1 MKTVRSIAR
10 KIFCLIIVA
19 ILIFAGYNIYLRV
32 THKTDFSDLVKRYS
46 NEYGVDEHLILAV
59 IKCESSFDKE
69 AVSSAGARGLMQLT
83 EETFYDVRK
92 MVGNGEEYT
101 FETHWNDADTNI
113 KYGTRYIAYLLELFD
128 GDKVAALA
136 SYNAGMGHVN
146 KWLGENRSLEL
157 SEIQFPETRD
167 YVERVLEAEKI
178 YNKLY
183 S

>member
-1 MKTVRSIAR
+1 MKLVRSIAR

-19 ILIFAGYNIYLRV
+19 ILVFVGYNIYLRV
-32 THKTDFSDLVKRYS
+32 THKTDFQDFVKRYS
-46 NEYGVDEHLILAV
+46 TEYGVDEHLVFAV

-69 AVSSAGARGLMQLT
+69 AVSNAGARGLMQLT

-92 MVGNGEEYT
+92 MVGDGEQYT
-101 FETHWNDADTNI
+101 FETHWNNADTNI

-136 SYNAGMGHVN
+136 SYNAGMGHVK
-146 KWLGENRSLEL
+146 KWQGSDGKLQI
-157 SEIQFPETRD
+157 SEIQFPETVE
-167 YVERVLEAEKI
+167 YVDRVLEAEKI
-178 YNKLY
+178 YKKLY